1 MNCYCSKIGVIF
13 AVIAVLVS
21 GGVCAQGSGDTIDF
35 TPRNPNYYYNDWWML
50 DQDGDTVR
58 NWFYHALGVYQFRY
72 NYTDRPLRSVGL
84 AAVMESFEL
93 RAGNPYAS
101 YDTTLSD
108 EYLLLCDAYP
118 DSFVTRAQ
126 IQWNLADSHRY
137 VRQLLLE
144 NEPGMCC
151 WSHVGEYTGRLYT
164 YYFDEPVVVYD
175 SFYLGCTKNWYWNW
189 LYPDDRMSAPP
200 VCYGR
205 GIVGL
210 YGPPINLCDK
220 NSECPSFT
228 QRYRVEVLLDP
239 LFYGPDSIWVS
250 YQERP
255 LYSLIFPIVEH
266 PECGRVDM
274 LRATVQNDG
283 RVQLTWRGDSPHAS
297 WEVAYGLAGT
307 SLDSCT
313 VVQSD
318 TTEVMLNINQGQ
330 RYVAY
335 VRAFCRHIEA
345 EYYSEWSDSVVL
357 FIPNR
362 YSVTAESSDLERGSV
377 EGGGV
382 YEEGETAELR
392 ARAWRH
398 YRFQQ
403 WDDGVTENPRRFV
416 VTQDSSFTAF
426 FSDPEGIASAD
437 SLGGLVQL
445 LPNPATERVRV
456 QSGCGLR
463 VVEVFDGHG
472 RMVLTQT
479 AEGNEAEIDISSW
492 APGSYV
498 VRVYTGLGVA
508 SRRLVVE

>member
-35 TPRNPNYYYNDWWML
+35 TPRNPNYYYNDWWVL

-58 NWFYHALGVYQFRY
+58 NWFYHALGVNQFRY
-72 NYTDRPLRSVGL
+72 NYTDRPLRIVGL

-210 YGPPINLCDK
+210 YGPPIYLCDK

-228 QRYRVEVLLDP
+228 
-239 LFYGPDSIWVS
+239 
-250 YQERP
+250 
-255 LYSLIFPIVEH
+255 
-266 PECGRVDM
+266 RVDM

-382 YEEGETAELR
+382 YDEGETVELR

-398 YRFQQ
+398 YRFLQ

-416 VTQDSSFTAF
+416 VTQDTSFTALF
-426 FSDPEGIASAD
+426 TDPEGIATAD
-437 SLGGLVQL
+437 SLGRLVQL

-479 AEGNEAEIDISSW
+479 AEGNEVEIDISYW

-498 VRVYTGLGVA
+498 VRVYTELGIA